1 MKIVVLYVSYPKS
14 EKEFKNNLE
23 KIRVFLRE
31 KLKKNYEIFIVNNNS
46 KIKYQN
52 KNDKLK
58 NISYRNNSYFDFGGW
73 NFLLRYNKKKINKSD
88 WVLIINDTFDKDYKY
103 HLKLFNKQMLK
114 KLNKENVA
122 LGHLDAYINKDKF
135 ENVSLLG
142 NASSYWLRTSFLF
155 INSSF
160 FSKINSLLFLK
171 KKDVFCKDSYDI
183 DKKNIKLSKNFY
195 NQIMFWLLGV
205 SPEKK
210 LSHKYRNVKR
220 NISKSYLRNK
230 ITTILN
236 EFHLS
241 RTLENFGYKLIDIE
255 WAFYQKKKYYPVST
269 EQIKFCNEQRQK
281 IGIKNP

>member
-14 EKEFKNNLE
+14 EKEFKKNLE
-23 KIRVFLRE
+23 KIQVFLKE
-31 KLKKNYEIFIVNNNS
+31 KLTEDYEIFIVNNNS

-52 KNDKLK
+52 KNDKIK

-73 NFLLRYNKKKINKSD
+73 NFLVRCNKKKINKSD

-122 LGHLDAYINKDKF
+122 LGHLDAYTNKDKF

-142 NASSYWLRTSFLF
+142 NASPYWLRTSFLF
-155 INSSF
+155 ISSSF

-171 KKDVFCKDSYDI
+171 KKDVFYKDSYDI
-183 DKKNIKLSKNFY
+183 DKKNIKISKNFY

-205 SPEKK
+205 LPEKK

-220 NISKSYLRNK
+220 STSKSYLRNK
-230 ITTILN
+230 IITILN

-255 WAFYQKKKYYPVST
+255 WAFYQKQKYYPLSI

>member
-14 EKEFKNNLE
+14 EKEFKKNVE
-23 KIRVFLRE
+23 KIQIFLKE
-31 KLKKNYEIFIVNNNS
+31 KLTEDYEILIVNNNS
-46 KIKYQN
+46 KIKFQN
-52 KNDKLK
+52 KNGKIK
-58 NISYRNNSYFDFGGW
+58 NISHRNNSYFDFGGW

-171 KKDVFCKDSYDI
+171 KKDVFYKNSYDI
-183 DKKNIKLSKNFY
+183 DKKNIKISKNFY

-255 WAFYQKKKYYPVST
+255 WAFYQKQKYYPIST